1 MSSSKARSKQ
11 TYNLHPAFSS
21 IGDLCTQLKT
31 NTENGLSSVAVQDA
45 QRNYGPNKL
54 EGEGTV
60 KWYSVL
66 FKQISNAMI
75 LVGLS

>member
-1 MSSSKARSKQ
+1 MSSSKTRSKQ

-21 IGDLCTQLKT
+21 IDDLRTQLKT

-45 QRNYGPNKL
+45 QRSYGPNKL